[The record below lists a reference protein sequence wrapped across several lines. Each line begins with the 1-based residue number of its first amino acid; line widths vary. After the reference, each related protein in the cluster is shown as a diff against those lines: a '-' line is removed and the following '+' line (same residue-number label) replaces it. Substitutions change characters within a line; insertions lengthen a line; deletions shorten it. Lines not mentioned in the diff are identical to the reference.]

1 MRGVLI
7 IVANTTD
14 HLPQWLRCL
23 RHSAHR
29 PGWSIGGA
37 GVHFPGLASR
47 FRDFVFEFQG
57 ACFEINFLGRQ
68 RGFDGVLYN
77 L

>member
-23 RHSAHR
+23 RHSAHC

-37 GVHFPGLASR
+37 WVHFPGLASR
-47 FRDFVFEFQG
+47 FSVL
-57 ACFEINFLGRQ
+57 ISGRM
-68 RGFDGVLYN
+68 L
-77 L
+77 